1 MAGTINTTNYNF
13 KKYAPDDTVSMLQTF
28 NGNMDAIDK
37 AIKDRANVETE
48 QGVSITK
55 LENGLANTNN
65 GLNSANQTIS
75 AVQVQVTTNTR
86 NIQTANTELDTLDSR
101 VQALEDGGSAIS
113 TLSPTMAVAT
123 SKHYNGYYRQ
133 GNHLFGTGYYAVP
146 TTVAENL
153 LSITSADNIAIP
165 SPETVLKLISFN
177 GNLFNLNPN
186 VGHAVGISSGL
197 YQDKETYKYLTSVT
211 PLYALFDGNTTYLG
225 VPSKVDNTITYFT
238 TSLDV
243 VI

>member
-1 MAGTINTTNYNF
+1 MAGTINTSNYNF
-13 KKYAPDDTVSMLQTF
+13 KKYAPDDTVSVLQTF

-37 AIKDRANVETE
+37 AIKDRENVETE
-48 QGVSITK
+48 QGANITK
-55 LENGLANTNN
+55 LESGLSSTND
-65 GLNSANQTIS
+65 GLNSTNQTIN
-75 AVQVQVTTNTR
+75 ALQIQVTTNTR
-86 NIQTANTELDTLDSR
+86 NIQKANTEINTLDVR

-113 TLSPTMAVAT
+113 PLSPTMAVAT
-123 SKHYNGYYRQ
+123 SQYYNGYYRQ
-133 GNHLFGTGYYAVP
+133 GNHLFGNGYYVVP

-165 SPETVLKLISFN
+165 SAVTVIKLMSFN
-177 GNLFNLNPN
+177 GNLLKLNPN
-186 VGHAVGISSGL
+186 IGHAVGTSTGL

-225 VPSKVDNTITYFT
+225 VPSKVDTAITYFT
-238 TSLDV
+238 TSLDI